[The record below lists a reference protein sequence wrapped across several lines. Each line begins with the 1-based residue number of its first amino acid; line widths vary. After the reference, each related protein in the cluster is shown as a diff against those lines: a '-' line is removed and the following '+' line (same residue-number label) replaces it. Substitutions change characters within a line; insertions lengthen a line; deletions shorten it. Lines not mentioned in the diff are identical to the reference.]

1 MRILDNSL
9 KIKFNRTPNI
19 QSSYK
24 QYYITK
30 YQSINNNTARGI
42 DWNNE
47 FQNPLHLLH
56 HYTNHFYYILMNI
69 IKIFCNWNGN
79 DFIKLVSFVTY
90 IFQTMTNITVI
101 FWTYVQKTITK
112 NNDSNYIYRNCVH
125 ILFNIVKMLTSNKT
139 SCRCM

>member
-42 DWNNE
+42 D
-47 FQNPLHLLH
+47 
-56 HYTNHFYYILMNI
+56 
-69 IKIFCNWNGN
+69 
-79 DFIKLVSFVTY
+79 
-90 IFQTMTNITVI
+90 
-101 FWTYVQKTITK
+101 
-112 NNDSNYIYRNCVH
+112 
-125 ILFNIVKMLTSNKT
+125 
-139 SCRCM
+139 